1 MDFDRPLD
9 QVLAQPDGYRVRVYH
24 PHCDLPAL
32 DAAAIPQPDGPCEL
46 PLQQEYSLSFAL
58 VNDLPAPS
66 DVRFEAIAR
75 KIDEIDDSLI
85 DNLFDLGI
93 GTGSKLGGYA
103 YFTQEDPRS
112 YELSN
117 EQWHLL
123 FQMDTHDED
132 DDVWI
137 MWGDCGVGNFFI
149 QPERTP
155 PATSPASGTT
165 GTAQQHPFMLCR
177 HHRPW
182 RPGWRP
188 LPPLPSAQRGDHL
201 AIDTQL
207 LAGGRA
213 PIAHRGIACHYAVVL
228 IIQQQM
234 TIAQPYPCRRPA
246 TPGQCGPAVARHRAR
261 CWRWRTRARRGRARV
276 NSHRHPAAG

>member
-1 MDFDRPLD
+1 MTAHNEMQTVLTKLAAHGLPAIQLTPHAAAPASATSSKFGGLAWWPQAMDYPHTAAGAPLCLLAQFNLAELPGLPLWPRQGLLQFFIANDDTYGMDFDRPLD
-9 QVLAQPDGYRVRVYH
+9 QVLAQPDGYRVVYH

-149 QPERTP
+149 QPER
-155 PATSPASGTT
+155 
-165 GTAQQHPFMLCR
+165 L
-177 HHRPW
+177 
-182 RPGWRP
+182 
-188 LPPLPSAQRGDHL
+188 
-201 AIDTQL
+201 
-207 LAGGRA
+207 
-213 PIAHRGIACHYAVVL
+213 
-228 IIQQQM
+228 
-234 TIAQPYPCRRPA
+234 
-246 TPGQCGPAVARHRAR
+246 
-261 CWRWRTRARRGRARV
+261 
-276 NSHRHPAAG
+276 AAGDFSRVWYNWDCC